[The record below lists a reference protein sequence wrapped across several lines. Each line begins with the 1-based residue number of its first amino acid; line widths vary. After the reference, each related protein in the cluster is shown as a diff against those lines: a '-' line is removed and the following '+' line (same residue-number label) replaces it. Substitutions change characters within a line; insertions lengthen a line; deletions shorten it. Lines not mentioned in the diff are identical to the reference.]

1 MANMKDR
8 FEELIHMEWDE
19 FYRLEH
25 DKSTTVEDVVLCTLI
40 RTCADTD
47 DIAAMKLAF
56 DRIDGLQATLIEIK
70 VPKFYLRYPNATEQ
84 EPGAAALPEG
94 EEKPD
99 DEPKSKYDPATAK
112 LRETLREMR
121 GMPRDVIRVVLL
133 YKKRIEKAMKEDMTI
148 PPEQK
153 KPMVKSVMVANLLK
167 NVQKGRFKAIEL
179 VFDQIDGKLP
189 KAIQLLGGED
199 VVVDDH
205 TTLIAPAHAELGEDG
220 VFRAEDKKMTTIWIR
235 GFANSQKG
243 LEMLAEGLED
253 ND

>member
-8 FEELIHMEWDE
+8 FEELIHLEWDKFCE
-19 FYRLEH
+19 LES
-25 DKSTTVEDVVLCTLI
+25 DKNTSVEDVVLCTLI
-40 RTCADTD
+40 RTCADSD
-47 DIAAMKLAF
+47 DISAMKLAF

-84 EPGAAALPEG
+84 EPGAPALPEG
-94 EEKPD
+94 EEKPK
-99 DEPKSKYDPATAK
+99 EESKSKYDPATAK

-133 YKKRIEKAMKEDMTI
+133 YKKRIEKRLKENMDLPEDM
-148 PPEQK
+148 K
-153 KPMVKSVMVANLLK
+153 RPMVKSVMVANLLK
-167 NVQKGRFKAIEL
+167 NVQKGKFKAIEL

-189 KAIQLLGGED
+189 KAIQLLGGDD
-199 VVVDDH
+199 VYVDDH
-205 TTLIAPAHAELGEDG
+205 TTLVAPADALLGEDG
-220 VFRAEDKKMTTIWIR
+220 VYYAENKAMTTIWLR

-243 LEMLAEGLED
+243 LEILAEGLED